1 MRPASTKPS
10 PPGVTGIWARICA
23 PQKASSDERGAR
35 ARPDRR
41 QRGEQRGVVEGPAP
55 DGGQQRALPLRA
67 EGLQDPVAL
76 AQQPLGQARERLRV
90 AAQPVAHALDG
101 AADPAQRRVEGEA
114 DGADDEERDEDHG
127 ADDRRLDEAV
137 VDPAADDRRHGEDRQ
152 PEHRR
157 EDQQVRPR
165 SGRRRRSRAARPPAR
180 ACGTAAPPRPRRRR
194 ERSSTARCRR
204 AARRS
209 PGATSCAR
217 MATCCSAHRQ
227 ASVASC
233 SAGHRSQP
241 ARAELVEVL
250 PGGEEVEQAREDE
263 VQRDAVI
270 ASQMARCTRRLRGVG
285 CASPRSMTC
294 STSARSSIARS
305 TRSPTR
311 ARRRHR
317 HGCDPP
323 RRAGGDASPAWVIRR
338 RPAASSASRA
348 RPRPRSAPR

>member
-35 ARPDRR
+35 ARPDGR
-41 QRGEQRGVVEGPAP
+41 QRGEERGVVEGPAP

-101 AADPAQRRVEGEA
+101 AADPAQRRIEGEA
-114 DGADDEERDEDHG
+114 HGADDEERDEDHG

-137 VDPAADDRRHGEDRQ
+137 VDPAADDRRHGEDRE

-157 EDQQVRPR
+157 EDQQVHRGQAGDDGRGPR
-165 SGRRRRSRAARPPAR
+165 ARLHEHAVLQRRADRAAAGSDLRQRVAGELR
-180 ACGTAAPPRPRRRR
+180 GDHRGPRRRPDGHVLQRPQAGQRR
-194 ERSSTARCRR
+194 ELQ
-204 AARRS
+204 
-209 PGATSCAR
+209 G
-217 MATCCSAHRQ
+217 
-227 ASVASC
+227 
-233 SAGHRSQP
+233 GHRSQP

-250 PGGEEVEQAREDE
+250 PGGEEVEQAGEDE
-263 VQRDAVI
+263 VQRDRGDRQPDGALHE
-270 ASQMARCTRRLRGVG
+270 SRRGVG

-311 ARRRHR
+311 ARDATVMAAIL
-317 HGCDPP
+317 HGAQVG
-323 RRAGGDASPAWVIRR
+323 RLTRLG
-338 RPAASSASRA
+338 
-348 RPRPRSAPR
+348 